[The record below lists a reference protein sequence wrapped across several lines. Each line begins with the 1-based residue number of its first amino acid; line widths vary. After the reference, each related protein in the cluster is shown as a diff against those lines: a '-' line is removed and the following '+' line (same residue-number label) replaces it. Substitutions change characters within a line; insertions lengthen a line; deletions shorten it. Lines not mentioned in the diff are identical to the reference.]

1 MEFALSE
8 DQIML
13 QASVRKALASLIDVA
28 ALRDC
33 VDKHRPRHETVWQ
46 SVVDLGIPALLVPE
60 QYGGIG
66 LSMLDAALVAE
77 EMGRAC
83 TPSPFTGSCV
93 LSTLALTHSGSD
105 AQKQQWLTKMAAGES
120 SVGFA
125 FTEVVSGY
133 RVTEPLQ
140 QQNGSLNGTTLFVL
154 DGQGADAYIVACEEQ
169 LWLVEANA
177 NGLTSTSQ
185 HTIDGSRPTLEL
197 TFDNTPAQ
205 CLPNANRASIEQLL
219 NAAWIMQAAD
229 TLGAAWKMIDDA
241 VAYTQVRR
249 QFGRLIGSFQAVK
262 HLCAEMAA
270 EIEPGRSLVW
280 YAAHAFDNAP
290 EEATLY
296 ACHAKALLSDAGQ
309 IVARKSIEVHG
320 GIGITDDLGLHY
332 WAKRI
337 GQNRMLLGSPQDAR
351 QRALQH
357 QI

>member
-13 QASVRKALASLIDVA
+13 QDSVRNALTDLVDVA
-28 ALRDC
+28 SLRDC
-33 VDKHRPRHETVWQ
+33 VDNQRSRHESAWQ
-46 SVVDLGIPALLVPE
+46 TMVQLGIPALLVPE

-66 LSMLDAALVAE
+66 LSMLEAALVAE

-83 TPSPFTGSCV
+83 APSPYLGSCI
-93 LSTLALTHSGSD
+93 LSTLALMHTGSA
-105 AQKQQWLTKMAAGES
+105 AQKQQWLSMMAAGNGT
-120 SVGFA
+120 VGFA
-125 FTEVVSGY
+125 FTELVSGY
-133 RVTEPLQ
+133 RVTQPVH
-140 QQNGSLNGTTLFVL
+140 QQNGTLNGTTLFVL
-154 DGQGADAYIVACEEQ
+154 DGREADAYIVACDQQ

-177 NGLTSTSQ
+177 SGLTFTPQ

-197 TFDNTPAQ
+197 NFNNTPAQ
-205 CLPNANRASIEQLL
+205 CLPDANRTSIEQLL
-219 NAAWIMQAAD
+219 NAAWIIQAAD
-229 TLGAAWKMIDDA
+229 SLGAAWKMIDDA
-241 VAYTQVRR
+241 VAYAQVRR

-270 EIEPGRSLVW
+270 DIEPGRSLVW

-290 EEATLY
+290 DEVTLY
-296 ACHAKALLSDAGQ
+296 ACHAKALLSDAGH

-337 GQNRMLLGSPQDAR
+337 GQNRMLLGSPHDAH
-351 QRALQH
+351 QRAMQH
-357 QI
+357 QT